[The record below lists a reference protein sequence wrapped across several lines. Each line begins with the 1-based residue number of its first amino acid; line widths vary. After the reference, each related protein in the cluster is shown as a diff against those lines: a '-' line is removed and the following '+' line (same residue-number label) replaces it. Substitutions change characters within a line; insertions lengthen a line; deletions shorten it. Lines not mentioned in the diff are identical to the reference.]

1 MKKEHYG
8 AIDGLRTI
16 ACIGIVLMHMAA
28 NNSYSISGFVYDS
41 MIPSF
46 TNFVFLFMTVSA
58 FGMCCGYYERV
69 INNKISFSD
78 FYGKRF
84 KKILPFF
91 GLLVLLDIA
100 MSPSIDAL
108 YEAFADLTLL
118 FGFLP
123 GAGNIT
129 VIGVGWFIG
138 LIFVFYICFPFYC
151 VLIQNKR
158 RAWMSFTVSLIYNFV
173 CAVYFDAG
181 RNNILYSGCYFL
193 AGGLIYLYRHE
204 LMKLNRWI
212 SLGVAVASVVLYYL
226 LDGNAVG
233 CLLISICWLS
243 YAIICAGG
251 GTARKSYLLE
261 NRITNFISGISME
274 IYLSH
279 MVIFRVVEKL
289 SLNRIIGNGWMQY
302 IFTVVIVLL
311 GTVLFAIIM
320 QKLIGLAE
328 KKFVEIRIKKM
339 EVNS

>member
-28 NNSYSISGFVYDS
+28 NNSYSISGFIYDS

-58 FGMCCGYYERV
+58 FGMCCGYYERI
-69 INNKISFSD
+69 INNKISFND

-91 GLLVLLDIA
+91 GLLVLLDIV

-129 VIGVGWFIG
+129 VIGVGWFLG
-138 LIFVFYICFPFYC
+138 LIFVFYICFPFFC
-151 VLIQNKR
+151 VLLQSKR
-158 RAWMSFTVSLIYNFV
+158 RAWMAFAISLIYNIV
-173 CAVYFDAG
+173 CTVYFDVG

-204 LMKLNRWI
+204 LMNLNRWI
-212 SLGVAVASVVLYYL
+212 GLGAAAISVVLYYI
-226 LDGNAVG
+226 LDGNTAG
-233 CLLISICWLS
+233 CLLISVCWLS
-243 YAIICAGG
+243 FAIICAG

-261 NRITNFISGISME
+261 NRFTNFISGISME

-289 SLNRIIGNGWMQY
+289 SLNRIIGNGWIQY

-311 GTVLFAIIM
+311 GTVLFAAVM
-320 QKLIGLAE
+320 QKLIELAE
-328 KKFVEIRIKKM
+328 KKFDEMRVKNNIAD
-339 EVNS
+339 

>member
-28 NNSYSISGFVYDS
+28 NNSYSISGFIYDS

-58 FGMCCGYYERV
+58 FGMCCGYYERI
-69 INNKISFSD
+69 INNKISFND

-91 GLLVLLDIA
+91 GLLVLLDIV

-108 YEAFADLTLL
+108 YETFADLTLL

-129 VIGVGWFIG
+129 VIGVGWFLG
-138 LIFVFYICFPFYC
+138 LIFVFYICFPFFC
-151 VLIQNKR
+151 VLLQSKR
-158 RAWMSFTVSLIYNFV
+158 RAWMAFAISLIYNIV
-173 CAVYFDAG
+173 CTVYFDVG

-204 LMKLNRWI
+204 LMNLNRWI
-212 SLGVAVASVVLYYL
+212 GLGAAAISVVLYYI
-226 LDGNAVG
+226 LDGNTAG
-233 CLLISICWLS
+233 CLLISVCWLS
-243 YAIICAGG
+243 FAIICAG

-261 NRITNFISGISME
+261 NRFTNFISGISME

-289 SLNRIIGNGWMQY
+289 SLNRIIGNGWIQY

-311 GTVLFAIIM
+311 GSILFAAVM

-328 KKFVEIRIKKM
+328 KKFVEMRIRKM
-339 EVNS
+339 PEGE

>member
-1 MKKEHYG
+1 MKKAHYG

-28 NNSYSISGFVYDS
+28 NNSYSISGFIYDS

-46 TNFVFLFMTVSA
+46 TNFVFLFMMVSA

-69 INNKISFSD
+69 INNKISFND

-91 GLLVLLDIA
+91 GLLVLLDIV

-108 YEAFADLTLL
+108 YEAFADFTLL

-129 VIGVGWFIG
+129 VIGVGWFLG
-138 LIFVFYICFPFYC
+138 LIFVFYISFPFFC
-151 VLIQNKR
+151 VLLQSKR
-158 RAWMSFTVSLIYNFV
+158 RAWIAFALSLIYNFV
-173 CAVYFDAG
+173 CTVYFDVG
-181 RNNILYSGCYFL
+181 RSNILYSGCYLL

-212 SLGVAVASVVLYYL
+212 GLGAAGVSVVLYYL
-226 LDGNAVG
+226 LRGNTAG
-233 CLLISICWLS
+233 CLLISVCWLS

-251 GTARKSYLLE
+251 VLHGKVTCWKTELQTSSAVSVWKYISHTWLSSELLKS
-261 NRITNFISGISME
+261 
-274 IYLSH
+274 
-279 MVIFRVVEKL
+279 
-289 SLNRIIGNGWMQY
+289 W
-302 IFTVVIVLL
+302 
-311 GTVLFAIIM
+311 A
-320 QKLIGLAE
+320 
-328 KKFVEIRIKKM
+328 
-339 EVNS
+339 

>member
-1 MKKEHYG
+1 MKKDHYG

-16 ACIGIVLMHMAA
+16 ACIGIVLMHIRA
-28 NNSYSISGFVYDS
+28 NNIYNISGFVYEFV
-41 MIPSF
+41 IPSF

-58 FGMCCGYYERV
+58 FGMCCGYYERI
-69 INNKISFSD
+69 INNKISFGT

-91 GLLVLLDIA
+91 GLLVLLDIV

-123 GAGNIT
+123 GAGNIN

-151 VLIQNKR
+151 VLIQSKR
-158 RAWMSFTVSLIYNFV
+158 RAWIAFAVSLIYNFV
-173 CAVYFDAG
+173 CTGYFDTG
-181 RNNILYSGCYFL
+181 RSNILYSGCYFL

-204 LMKLNRWI
+204 LMKLNQWI
-212 SLGVAVASVVLYYL
+212 GLGAAAVSVVFYYL
-226 LDGNAVG
+226 LRGNTAG
-233 CLLISICWLS
+233 CLLISVCWLA

-251 GTARKSYLLE
+251 GTSRKSYLLE
-261 NRITNFISGISME
+261 NRFTNFISGISME

-289 SLNRIIGNGWMQY
+289 SLNRMIGNGWIQY

-311 GTVLFAIIM
+311 GTVVFAAVM

-328 KKFVEIRIKKM
+328 KKYVEMRIRKIQ
-339 EVNS
+339 